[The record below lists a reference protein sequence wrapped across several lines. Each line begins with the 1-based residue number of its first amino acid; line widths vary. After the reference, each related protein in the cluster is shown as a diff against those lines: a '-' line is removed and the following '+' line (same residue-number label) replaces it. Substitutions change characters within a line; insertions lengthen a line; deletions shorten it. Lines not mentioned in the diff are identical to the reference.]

1 MAANDSADPIR
12 DSDQW
17 TVDQDGAICK
27 LKKDGLTWAAIATSV
42 GGGKGKNQV
51 KQRFHFIRAQ
61 VEAAGL
67 DTDSIGENWAEDMRR
82 QGQGIPSPE
91 KPIASSPPPPPP
103 SLSSPVAVAAE
114 QVDEY
119 EQGQQVTSPVP
130 SVLDLAQAFDEFV
143 EVVEEEP
150 AKQSP
155 VHARGGGGKKKKN
168 NKPSTPSSSAAPKT
182 TGQIKLSGRVI
193 EKNGVRFAELADP
206 SSTES
211 SNTDSDS
218 DDSDF
223 DHEAE
228 REEQRRFVYHDYWS
242 ELYPDQKTYAADSH
256 WTEGDCKVLAVIEA
270 KDEALKFKRIQA
282 DFFNATGRMI
292 SDEIIK
298 FKLQQ
303 AQ

>member
-1 MAANDSADPIR
+1 MAADDSADPIR
-12 DSDQW
+12 DNDQW

-91 KPIASSPPPPPP
+91 KPIASPPP
-103 SLSSPVAVAAE
+103 LSSPVAVVAE
-114 QVDEY
+114 QVDKY
-119 EQGQQVTSPVP
+119 EQGQHVTSPVP

-143 EVVEEEP
+143 GVVEET

-155 VHARGGGGKKKKN
+155 VHARGGGGKKKNN
-168 NKPSTPSSSAAPKT
+168 NKTSTPSSSTAPKT

-218 DDSDF
+218 SDSDF

-228 REEQRRFVYHDYWS
+228 REEQKRFVYHDYWS

>member
-1 MAANDSADPIR
+1 MAADDSADPIR
-12 DSDQW
+12 DNDQW

-91 KPIASSPPPPPP
+91 KPIASPPP
-103 SLSSPVAVAAE
+103 LSSPVAVVAE
-114 QVDEY
+114 QVDEN
-119 EQGQQVTSPVP
+119 EQGQHVTSPVP
-130 SVLDLAQAFDEFV
+130 SVLHLAQAFDEFV
-143 EVVEEEP
+143 EVVEEP

-155 VHARGGGGKKKKN
+155 VHARGGGGKKKKK
-168 NKPSTPSSSAAPKT
+168 NKPSTPSSSAALQT

-218 DDSDF
+218 SDSDF

-228 REEQRRFVYHDYWS
+228 REEQKRFVYHDYWS

-282 DFFNATGRMI
+282 GFFNATGRMI